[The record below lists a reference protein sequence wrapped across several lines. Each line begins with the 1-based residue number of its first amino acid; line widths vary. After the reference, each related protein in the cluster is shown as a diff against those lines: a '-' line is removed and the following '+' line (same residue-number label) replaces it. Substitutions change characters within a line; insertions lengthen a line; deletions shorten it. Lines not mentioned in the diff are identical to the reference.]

1 MVCEVGVSIASD
13 DLNPTYYYLKVA
25 CEKRLPL
32 SSWTTLISVNNYNP
46 TSENDYNNPLLFSA
60 LLQDPTLVLTW
71 DIETYS
77 SLGLGNFFTAQN
89 VKIASDSHWTTI
101 ICGNQVNLLKA
112 FALYW
117 KCLALDIQIGFN
129 DSQYDWRFI
138 GLKETNATTA
148 EQMREVAEYCII
160 DAISCQRL
168 MIKYKAINKYR
179 EVVFVI
185 FISLY
190 DSYYF
195 AIRMKV
201 RNLLSFSAWQEGIL
215 TSIIPCEQT
224 ETGKYSRA
232 YIFLLVK
239 GLENRRPVT
248 SLDFALL

>member
-77 SLGLGNFFTAQN
+77 SLGLD

-168 MIKYKAINKYR
+168 MIKYKAIN
-179 EVVFVI
+179 
-185 FISLY
+185 
-190 DSYYF
+190 
-195 AIRMKV
+195 
-201 RNLLSFSAWQEGIL
+201 NAWQEGIL

-248 SLDFALL
+248 SLDFAL